1 MNSVTKSDID
11 KDFGQTIK
19 KFRVNAGLTQEQLSE
34 KLGISLK
41 YISRLENGYSGIKTQ
56 TLIKCINILGIEPNI
71 LFSRFITNEDI
82 KDNIQLS
89 VDIATLSEDYKFLAS
104 SIVDLL
110 KNNKSEQYK

>member
-41 YISRLENGYSGIKTQ
+41 YISRLENGYS
-56 TLIKCINILGIEPNI
+56 
-71 LFSRFITNEDI
+71 
-82 KDNIQLS
+82 
-89 VDIATLSEDYKFLAS
+89 
-104 SIVDLL
+104 
-110 KNNKSEQYK
+110 

>member
-56 TLIKCINILGIEPNI
+56 TLIRCMNILGIEPNI
-71 LFSRFITNEDI
+71 LFSKFITNKDI
-82 KDNIQLS
+82 TDNIQLS
-89 VDIATLSEDYKFLAS
+89 VDIASLSEDYKFLAS

>member
-41 YISRLENGYSGIKTQ
+41 YISRLENGYSGIKIQ
-56 TLIKCINILGIEPNI
+56 TLIRCMNILGIEPNI
-71 LFSRFITNEDI
+71 LFSKFITNKDI
-82 KDNIQLS
+82 KDNIQFS
-89 VDIATLSEDYKFLAS
+89 VDIASLSEDYKFLAS

-110 KNNKSEQYK
+110 KNNKSE

>member
-56 TLIKCINILGIEPNI
+56 TLIRCMNILGIEPNI
-71 LFSRFITNEDI
+71 LFSKFITNKDI

-89 VDIATLSEDYKFLAS
+89 VDIASLSEDYKFLAS

-110 KNNKSEQYK
+110 KNNKNE

>member
-56 TLIKCINILGIEPNI
+56 TLIRCMNILGIEPNI
-71 LFSRFITNEDI
+71 LFSKFITNKDI
-82 KDNIQLS
+82 TDNIQLS
-89 VDIATLSEDYKFLAS
+89 VDIASLSEDYKFLAS
-104 SIVDLL
+104 SIVD
-110 KNNKSEQYK
+110 

>member
-56 TLIKCINILGIEPNI
+56 TLIRCMNILGIEPNI
-71 LFSRFITNEDI
+71 LFSKFITNEDI

>member
-1 MNSVTKSDID
+1 MNSVSKSDID

-56 TLIKCINILGIEPNI
+56 TLIRCMNILGIEPNI
-71 LFSRFITNEDI
+71 LFSKFITNEDI

>member
-19 KFRVNAGLTQEQLSE
+19 KYRVNAGLTQEQLSE

-56 TLIKCINILGIEPNI
+56 TLIRCMNILGIEPNI
-71 LFSRFITNEDI
+71 LFSKFITNEDI

>member
-56 TLIKCINILGIEPNI
+56 TLLKCMNILGIEPNI
-71 LFSRFITNEDI
+71 LFSKFITNEDI

>member
-56 TLIKCINILGIEPNI
+56 TLIRCMNILGIEPNV
-71 LFSRFITNEDI
+71 LFSKFITNKDI

-104 SIVDLL
+104 SIIDLL
-110 KNNKSEQYK
+110 KNNKSE

>member
-41 YISRLENGYSGIKTQ
+41 YISRIENGYSGIKTQ
-56 TLIKCINILGIEPNI
+56 TLIKCINILGIEPN
-71 LFSRFITNEDI
+71 LLYSKFITNENI
-82 KDNIQLS
+82 KDNIILS
-89 VDIATLSEDYKFLAS
+89 ENIDTLSEDYKYLAT
-104 SIVDLL
+104 SIVKLL
-110 KNNKSEQYK
+110 KNRNKE

>member
-56 TLIKCINILGIEPNI
+56 TLIRCMNILGIEPNV
-71 LFSRFITNEDI
+71 LFSKFITNKDI

-89 VDIATLSEDYKFLAS
+89 EDIATLSEDYKFLAS

-110 KNNKSEQYK
+110 KNNKSK

>member
-1 MNSVTKSDID
+1 MNSITKSDID
-11 KDFGQTIK
+11 KNFGQIIK
-19 KFRVNAGLTQEQLSE
+19 KFRIKAGLTQEQLSE

-56 TLIKCINILGIEPNI
+56 TLIRCMNILGIEPNI
-71 LFSRFITNEDI
+71 LFSKFITNEDI

>member
-56 TLIKCINILGIEPNI
+56 TLIRCMNILGIEPNI
-71 LFSRFITNEDI
+71 LFSKFITNKDI

-89 VDIATLSEDYKFLAS
+89 VDIASLSEDYKFLAS

-110 KNNKSEQYK
+110 KNNKSE

>member
-11 KDFGQTIK
+11 KVFGQTIK

-56 TLIKCINILGIEPNI
+56 TLIRCMNILGIEPNI
-71 LFSRFITNEDI
+71 LFSKFITNKDI
-82 KDNIQLS
+82 TDNIQLS
-89 VDIATLSEDYKFLAS
+89 VDIASLSEDYKFLAS

-110 KNNKSEQYK
+110 KNNKSE

>member
-56 TLIKCINILGIEPNI
+56 TLIRCMNILGIEPNI
-71 LFSRFITNEDI
+71 LFSKFITNKDI

-89 VDIATLSEDYKFLAS
+89 VDIATLPEDYKFLAS

-110 KNNKSEQYK
+110 KNNKSE

>member
-1 MNSVTKSDID
+1 MNSFTKSDID

-56 TLIKCINILGIEPNI
+56 TLIRCMNILGIEPNI
-71 LFSRFITNEDI
+71 LFSKFITNKDI
-82 KDNIQLS
+82 KTD
-89 VDIATLSEDYKFLAS
+89 
-104 SIVDLL
+104 
-110 KNNKSEQYK
+110 

>member
-19 KFRVNAGLTQEQLSE
+19 KFRVNDGLTQEQLSE

-56 TLIKCINILGIEPNI
+56 TLIRCMNILGIEPNI
-71 LFSRFITNEDI
+71 LFSKFITNKDI

-89 VDIATLSEDYKFLAS
+89 VDIASLSEDYKFLAS

-110 KNNKSEQYK
+110 KNNKSE

>member
-11 KDFGQTIK
+11 KYFGQTIK
-19 KFRVNAGLTQEQLSE
+19 KYRVNAGLTQEQLSE

-56 TLIKCINILGIEPNI
+56 TLIRCMNILGIEPNI
-71 LFSRFITNEDI
+71 LFSKFITNEDI
-82 KDNIQLS
+82 KDNLQLS

>member
-56 TLIKCINILGIEPNI
+56 TLIRCMNILGIEPNI
-71 LFSRFITNEDI
+71 LFSKFITNKDI

-89 VDIATLSEDYKFLAS
+89 EDIATLSEDYKFLAS

-110 KNNKSEQYK
+110 KNNKSK

>member
-56 TLIKCINILGIEPNI
+56 TLIRCMNILGIEPNI
-71 LFSRFITNEDI
+71 LFSKFITNEDI

-89 VDIATLSEDYKFLAS
+89 VDISTLPEDYKYLAS

-110 KNNKSEQYK
+110 KNNKSE

>member
-56 TLIKCINILGIEPNI
+56 TLIRCMNILGIEPNI
-71 LFSRFITNEDI
+71 LFSKFITNKDI
-82 KDNIQLS
+82 TDNIQLS
-89 VDIATLSEDYKFLAS
+89 VDIASLSEDYKFLAS

-110 KNNKSEQYK
+110 KNNKSE

>member
-56 TLIKCINILGIEPNI
+56 TLIRCMNILGIEPNI
-71 LFSRFITNEDI
+71 LFSKFMLYFLRCFFSFIAYVRYVKNKLRRFSAE
-82 KDNIQLS
+82 LY
-89 VDIATLSEDYKFLAS
+89 LF
-104 SIVDLL
+104 
-110 KNNKSEQYK
+110 